1 LPRRGK
7 AQAADSLGARRSWC
21 RSGCGPPSRFC
32 AAKPP
37 SVWIVGAVGI
47 GGKIFFVNNW
57 LQIIVV
63 AVVIGAAFGYLWY
76 QGQIKAFAGYCQETW
91 VELQKCTWPTWE
103 ELKGSTALIMVMIA
117 LLGGFIVVIDLIL
130 TQVFFHK

>member
-1 LPRRGK
+1 M
-7 AQAADSLGARRSWC
+7 
-21 RSGCGPPSRFC
+21 
-32 AAKPP
+32 
-37 SVWIVGAVGI
+37 
-47 GGKIFFVNNW
+47 NNW